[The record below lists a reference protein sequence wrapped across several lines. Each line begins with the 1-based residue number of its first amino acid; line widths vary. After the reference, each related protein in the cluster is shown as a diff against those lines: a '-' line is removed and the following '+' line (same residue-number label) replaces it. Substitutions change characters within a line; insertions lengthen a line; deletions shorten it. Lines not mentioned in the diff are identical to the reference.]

1 MSARPTFRLMS
12 LTLVMVLFM
21 FSLLAVRE
29 AQANSGVNVD
39 VSVFHD
45 AMAPYGNWVNHRTY
59 GRVWYP
65 HNVGSQWRPYTDG
78 YWAHTDD
85 YGWLWVSNESW
96 GWAPYHYGRWAWD
109 NWYGWIWVPG
119 RTWAPAWVFWRSGG
133 GYAAWAPMPPN
144 VMWQSGVGLN
154 ISYFN
159 YDRDLRW
166 DSWVAVR
173 EREVTNRNISRHI
186 RPRSNNREVI
196 NATHYTNNVTL
207 MNKRIVNQGIPVSQ
221 IEAVTHQPVM
231 SVKPKVYDSVESNKV
246 DRHHGQPDII
256 QLPLAGATH
265 AEIHQ
270 NEELARRLD
279 GKNEDGTRTEL
290 PLADSGLS
298 GHHEPRVAGRLKDT
312 VAHVQGPYVP
322 VESAS
327 LPAADAIVQDLPQVM
342 RPEKKSL
349 GLELDAQSMDSK
361 RIDDPQGLG
370 VLDKNQALLP
380 ISPLIATVSPP
391 IENIQ
396 APLLANSPEVD
407 TTVLMPVNK
416 SPIVT
421 TQQAFDGQPVEQVQ
435 REVQQR
441 QQQEMAG
448 QQALQA
454 QHQVEQQAQQAEQV
468 QREAQQQV
476 EQQQDMASQQAL
488 QAQQQVEQQ
497 AQQAEQVQREV
508 QQRQQQEMAGQQALQ
523 AQQQVEQQAQQAE
536 QAQREVQQRQQQEMA
551 SQQAFQ
557 AQQQVEQQA
566 QQAEQVQREVQQ
578 RQQQEMASQQ
588 AFQAQQQVEQQAQ
601 QAEQVQ
607 REVQQRQQQEM
618 ASQQALQAQQQVE
631 QQAQQAEQAQREAQQ
646 RQQQEMASQQA
657 SQAQQQVEQQAQQAE
672 QAQREAQQRQQ
683 QEMASQQA
691 FQAQQQAQQA
701 EQAQRQ
707 AKQRQQQEMASQQ
720 TIQAQPQ

>member
-566 QQAEQVQREVQQ
+566 QQAEQVQREVL
-578 RQQQEMASQQ
+578 
-588 AFQAQQQVEQQAQ
+588 
-601 QAEQVQ
+601 
-607 REVQQRQQQEM
+607 QRQQQEM

>member
-85 YGWLWVSNESW
+85 YGWLWVSNEPW

-109 NWYGWIWVPG
+109 NWYGWLWVPG

-290 PLADSGLS
+290 PLAESGLS
-298 GHHEPRVAGRLKDT
+298 GRHEARVAGRLKDT
-312 VAHVQGPYVP
+312 PNHIQGPYVP

-327 LPAADAIVQDLPQVM
+327 LPAAAAIVQVLPQVM

-396 APLLANSPEVD
+396 APLLVNSPEVN

-421 TQQAFDGQPVEQVQ
+421 TQQAFDGQPVEQSQ
-435 REVQQR
+435 REVQQG
-441 QQQEMAG
+441 QQQDMAG

-476 EQQQDMASQQAL
+476 EQQQDMASRQAL

-566 QQAEQVQREVQQ
+566 QQAEQVQRE
-578 RQQQEMASQQ
+578 A
-588 AFQAQQQVEQQAQ
+588 
-601 QAEQVQ
+601 
-607 REVQQRQQQEM
+607 QQRQQQEM
-618 ASQQALQAQQQVE
+618 ASQQALQAQQQL
-631 QQAQQAEQAQREAQQ
+631 
-646 RQQQEMASQQA
+646 
-657 SQAQQQVEQQAQQAE
+657 EQQAQQAE

-701 EQAQRQ
+701 EQAQREAQQRQQQEMASQQ
-707 AKQRQQQEMASQQ
+707 AFQAQQQVEQQAQQAERAQRQAQQRQQQEMASQQ